1 VNNNQ
6 KKTYMP
12 TGIVSWIVIMI
23 CLIVCSASV
32 LLAYAQ
38 YLLGG
43 IIIAACAII
52 LITWVIAVVSR
63 RWRLFVAIS
72 HLIIGGALV
81 IMNLILIIGMATCDH
96 ACVAGG
102 GMDAIIIVIMLSG
115 PTAFNILYGLYF
127 LNSKKVKAYFN
138 N

>member
-1 VNNNQ
+1 
-6 KKTYMP
+6 MP
-12 TGIVSWIVIMI
+12 AGIISWIVIMV
-23 CLIVCSASV
+23 CLVISLASV
-32 LLAYAQ
+32 LLSYAQ

-43 IIIAACAII
+43 IIIASCAIV
-52 LITWVIAVVSR
+52 LLSWVIAAAMR
-63 RWRLFVAIS
+63 RWRLYVAIS

-81 IMNLILIIGMATCDH
+81 VMNLILIIGMATCDH

-102 GMDAIIIVIMLSG
+102 GMDAIIIVIMLPG